1 MSGRIHS
8 LESFGTVDGRCAFCR
23 IRTGDVPCAVLTV
36 IIRIHREMQAGTVME
51 ADEII
56 AQYERNISFYKG
68 GGITVTGENL

>member
-8 LESFGTVDGRCAFCR
+8 LESFGTVDIPVCVLSYSYRGCPMRCAYCHNPD
-23 IRTGDVPCAVLTV
+23 T
-36 IIRIHREMQAGTVME
+36 REMQAGTVME